1 MFDRNLGGVEVE
13 LTEPRDKEMSYRGS
27 DKLSIPVKPLR
38 RQSSLIMVDDGDQN
52 TVREHR
58 FEIIGDPGIAY
69 TPGPNNINAYVH
81 SIDFC
86 KAPVQITIGMQL
98 IRINNTEL
106 KDIGFDKIDDLY
118 QTALNSENPMVIILV
133 EPSRQ
138 ENIYDLQSCPDVKV
152 AEKWKTDMENEHWNK
167 SLKAR
172 AVVFVDGLKFQ
183 IFIIFIILFDFTL
196 FLVESYAIEPPTP
209 AWIIDC
215 TWVVMSIYM
224 IEICVRIY
232 GYGIKLFFRKKF
244 CVIDFVV
251 VLLCLVMQII
261 VQVSWASVLR
271 GVRVTRMMLLF
282 RAGARLFTG
291 VHAHI
296 PTAIRY
302 KVRMNKMQFR
312 GEFNLD
318 LCYITK
324 RIISMSVPSE
334 GREKMYRNPIDKVVS
349 FFEKMH
355 KDKYMVYDLCEE
367 RSYDYSKFQGRVEPF
382 KFTDH
387 SVPTITK
394 MLNFCLSVE
403 RWMNKDPEN
412 VIAVHCRGGKG
423 RTGTMICAWL
433 IFNYRN
439 CGAQEAIDFFAKM
452 RTNFSAGGKYQGI
465 ETSSQV
471 RYVKYFWDFVHL
483 YSANAQIFK
492 TPFGFTIKSIRI
504 GPFYPKSLDNFHKW
518 ELEIFE
524 RSEIKKEHDIDITKK
539 PSMKD
544 AWSSLSNVSAVALDF
559 FTEYHERCSTFNSVT
574 SKSIAEKLE
583 NNANFPFFIEMEPSS
598 ENELFKGNL
607 RVDFFGYPNKVL
619 GSDKKNRKWL
629 VSFWI
634 STNLHP
640 LPGMGKSLKLTKLK
654 LDKVQKDVNNKKYPH
669 DFHVEINACLSNNVI
684 FDSYNRHS
692 ALKKASLKAANLS
705 GLLGRSSRTA
715 SNASAPQSQIWED
728 AVHEL

>member
-1 MFDRNLGGVEVE
+1 MLHRNIGSVEVE
-13 LTEPRDKEMSYRGS
+13 LTEPRDNEMSHRLS
-27 DKLSIPVKPLR
+27 NRLSIPVTPLR
-38 RQSSLIMVDDGDQN
+38 RQSSLIMFDDGDKN
-52 TVREHR
+52 AVREHR
-58 FEIIGDPGIAY
+58 FEILGDPGIAY
-69 TPGPNNINAYVH
+69 TPGPSNTNAYVH

-98 IRINNTEL
+98 IRLNNTEL
-106 KDIGFDKIDDLY
+106 KNIGFDQIDELY
-118 QTALNSENPMVIILV
+118 QTAVNSENPMVIILV

-138 ENIYDLQSCPDVKV
+138 ENIYDLQSCPDVRV

-183 IFIIFIILFDFTL
+183 IFIIFVILFDFIL
-196 FLVESYAIEPPTP
+196 FLVEENSEIEPRD
-209 AWIIDC
+209 WIPYS
-215 TWVVMSIYM
+215 TWVVMVIYI

-251 VLLCLVMQII
+251 VLLCLVMQIM
-261 VQVSWASVLR
+261 VEVSWTSVFR
-271 GVRVTRMMLLF
+271 GVRVVRMMLLF

-291 VHAHI
+291 VHSRI

-334 GREKMYRNPIDKVVS
+334 GREKIYRNPIDSVVS

-355 KDKYMVYDLCEE
+355 QDKYMVYDLCEE
-367 RSYDYSKFQGRVEPF
+367 RSYDYSKFKGRVEPF

-412 VIAVHCRGGKG
+412 VIAVHCKGGKG

-452 RTNFSAGGKYQGI
+452 RTNFSAGGQYQGI

-471 RYVKYFWDFVHL
+471 RYVKYFWDFVHIH
-483 YSANAQIFK
+483 SANAQIFK
-492 TPFGFTIKSIRI
+492 SPFGFHIKSIRI
-504 GPFYPKSLDNFHKW
+504 GPFYPKSLDNFQKW
-518 ELEIFE
+518 ELVIFE
-524 RSEIKKEHDIDITKK
+524 RSEMKKEHDTDSIEK
-539 PSMKD
+539 PTLKPV
-544 AWSSLSNVSAVALDF
+544 WSSLANVSSLALDF
-559 FTEYHERCSTFNSVT
+559 FTEYHERSTTFNTVT
-574 SKSIAEKLE
+574 SKSLADRLE
-583 NNANFPFFIEMEPSS
+583 HNANFPFFIEMEPTC
-598 ENELFKGNL
+598 ENVLFKGNL
-607 RVDFFGYPNKVL
+607 RFDFFGYPKKVR
-619 GSDKKNRKWL
+619 GSDKKSRKWL
-629 VSFWI
+629 LSFWI

-640 LPGMGKSLKLTKLK
+640 LPGMGKTLKLTKLK
-654 LDKVQKDVNNKKYPH
+654 LDKVQKDVSHKKYPH
-669 DFHVEINACLSNNVI
+669 DFHVELNACLSNNLL
-684 FDSYNRHS
+684 FDSYNRLS
-692 ALKKASLKAANLS
+692 TLKKASLRAADLSGSLGPSLKTVSNLS
-705 GLLGRSSRTA
+705 T
-715 SNASAPQSQIWED
+715 PQSQIWED
-728 AVHEL
+728 TVHEL